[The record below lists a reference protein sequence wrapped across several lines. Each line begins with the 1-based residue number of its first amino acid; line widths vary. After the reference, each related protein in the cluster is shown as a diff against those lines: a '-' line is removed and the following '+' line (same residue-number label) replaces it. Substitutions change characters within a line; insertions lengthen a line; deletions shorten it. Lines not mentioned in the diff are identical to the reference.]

1 MKFSSQ
7 EYHSLVKNKTGE
19 GKGGLK
25 ETGGLFKIF
34 FPWIGGG
41 LLAGGGGLFEIE
53 GFIEDLQ

>member
-7 EYHSLVKNKTGE
+7 EYHSLVKNITGE

-25 ETGGLFKIF
+25 ETEGLFKVF

-41 LLAGGGGLFEIE
+41 VLAGEGLFEIE